1 MNYDDKHSICFHKV
15 KSQNRN
21 YYISILALDFE
32 EDTVNLRSKK
42 NANAMT
48 NNEIFRRLRY
58 LFEYNDAQIVE
69 LFEMTDFVIEEE
81 VVINW
86 LRSEDDPLYKEI
98 SDRDLA
104 IFLNGVII
112 EKRGKREG
120 PSPQPE
126 DILTNNIIFRK
137 LKIALNLRSDDILE
151 TFAIVDRAVS
161 PHELS
166 AFFRDPGHAKYRECM
181 DQYLRN
187 FMNGLLEQKKRK
199 LKEK

>member
-1 MNYDDKHSICFHKV
+1 
-15 KSQNRN
+15 
-21 YYISILALDFE
+21 
-32 EDTVNLRSKK
+32 
-42 NANAMT
+42 MT

-58 LFEYNDAQIVE
+58 LFEYNDPQIVE
-69 LFEMTDFVIEEE
+69 LFEMTNFVIEEE
-81 VVINW
+81 IVTNW
-86 LRSEDDPLYKEI
+86 LRPEDDPLYIEI

-120 PSPQPE
+120 PSLQPE
-126 DILTNNIIFRK
+126 DVLTNNIIFRK

-166 AFFRDPGHAKYRECM
+166 AFFRDPEHAKYRECM